1 VKQRDELSIHLGRV
15 LLITIFVGLGK
26 IVLGVVHLSGIHE
39 VCPERVLLVLDAGI
53 LEFKLGLTVLKFL
66 CNFVNRLL
74 REFREVCG
82 HAARRSFR
90 SGRHRRDN
98 DLEMVTE
105 HVSALDKPC
114 PIFFIA
120 QSTNFRLESLPVLR
134 LAIE

>member
-1 VKQRDELSIHLGRV
+1 MKQRDELSIHLCRV

-26 IVLGVVHLSGIHE
+26 IVLGVAHLSGIHE

-53 LEFKLGLTVLKFL
+53 LEFELGLTVLKFL

-82 HAARRSFR
+82 HTVRRSFR

-98 DLEMVTE
+98 DLEMVIE
-105 HVSALDKPC
+105 HVSAFDKPC